1 MWKNYIKTAWRSIKK
16 HRFYAMVNIVGLFTG
31 ILFTLLIAAYVWGE
45 LRINKNLRNAKNQYF
60 LTSQWKEPVGP
71 DITTLG
77 PLAKRLKESYPD
89 LVVNYYR
96 WDGITSVVSK
106 GDKHFREGIQLGD
119 STLLSMYDF
128 KLLHGDERTA
138 LINPYSAVVTREL
151 AKKYFGRENVVG
163 ETITIQSFG
172 GENRDFAITGV
183 LDDIPENSVTEL
195 NAENRNSI
203 FIPTNTY
210 AYFGRLNFDDWLNIY
225 IPSYIELKEGVS
237 VKDIEAP
244 LQKLVADNAP
254 DFVKQNL
261 TVKPVALTDYYLEKN
276 NATVKKMLY
285 ALSSVA
291 VFILLMAVVNFINIS
306 IGSSSTRIKEI
317 GIRKVMGS
325 LRGELVAQFLMEAI
339 LLVFAATAFAIAI
352 YSYAAPLFSQLVD
365 KRLPALG
372 SFPVYFLLVPAALI
386 IIVGLMAGLYPALV
400 FSSMKSVDSLKGK
413 LRSVGEK
420 IWLRKSLVG
429 FQFSI
434 AVLVM
439 IAAVVVS
446 QQINHFFGKQ
456 LGYNKEY
463 IVSSQVPR
471 DWTREGTLK
480 MLRIRN
486 EFARMPQ
493 VENVTLSYEIPN
505 GMNGFDPQVYKAGT
519 DSTTAI
525 TAKQLVSDA
534 HYLDTYQIPIKA
546 GTFFREGEVDSLKV
560 VINEAAVKSLGWKDN
575 TEAIGKRIKMPG
587 NQAEFVVQGVVSDFH
602 FGSMQ
607 QKISPIIF
615 LQATLIN
622 NYRFLSFKLKPGNM
636 QASIEAIQK
645 KWSELLPG
653 TSFEYSFMD
662 QSLAQVYATEIQL
675 KKAALT
681 ATGLSL
687 VIVLLGVL
695 GMVSLSIQR
704 RVKEIGIRKVVGASL
719 TDIHFLFVKEFLA
732 VILLAGLIACP
743 LAYLVMNQWL
753 QHYTYRISLGPIPF
767 LMTISILC
775 MVTLLLVVLRTTK
788 AAMSNPVK
796 SLRTE

>member
-1 MWKNYIKTAWRSIKK
+1 MWTNYFKTAWRNIRK
-16 HRFYAMVNIVGLFTG
+16 HSFYSVVNIVGLFTG
-31 ILFTLLIAAYVWGE
+31 ILFTLLIGAYVWGE
-45 LRINKNLRNAKNQYF
+45 LRVNKNLRNAKSQYF
-60 LTSQWKEPVGP
+60 LRSEWKEPIGP

-77 PLAKRLKESYPD
+77 PLAKRLKESYPS
-89 LVVNYYR
+89 LVANYYR

-119 STLLSMYDF
+119 STLLSMYGFD
-128 KLLHGDERTA
+128 LLHGDARTA
-138 LINPYSAVVTREL
+138 LNNPFSAIITRGL
-151 AKKYFGRENVVG
+151 AKKYFGKENVVG
-163 ETITIQSFG
+163 ETLSIQSFS
-172 GENRDFAITGV
+172 GENREFAITGV
-183 LDDIPENSVTEL
+183 LDDIAENSVTEL
-195 NAENRNSI
+195 NPDNRNAI

-210 AYFGRLNFDDWLNIY
+210 SYFGRLDFDDWLNIY

-237 VKDIEAP
+237 PEDLAVPIE
-244 LQKLVADNAP
+244 KLVADNAP
-254 DFVKQNL
+254 DFVKKNL
-261 TVKPVALTDYYLEKN
+261 TVKPVALSDYHLQKN
-276 NATVKKMLY
+276 NALVKRMLY
-285 ALSSVA
+285 ALSFVA
-291 VFILLMAVVNFINIS
+291 LFILLMAVVNFINLS
-306 IGSSSTRIKEI
+306 IGGSATRIKEI

-325 LRGELVAQFLMEAI
+325 LRAELVIQFLLEAV
-339 LLVFAATAFAIAI
+339 LLVFAATALAIAI
-352 YSYAAPLFSQLVD
+352 YPTVSPLFSQLVD
-365 KRLPALG
+365 KEIPSLG
-372 SFPVYFLLVPAALI
+372 SFPVYFVCIPALLIL
-386 IIVGLMAGLYPALV
+386 IVGLLAGFYPALV
-400 FSSMKSVDSLKGK
+400 LSSMKSVDSLKGK
-413 LRSVGEK
+413 LKSVGEK

-439 IAAVVVS
+439 VAAVVVS

-471 DWTREGTLK
+471 DWTREGTRK
-480 MLRIRN
+480 MLRIRD

-505 GMNGFDPQVYKAGT
+505 GMNGFDPQLYKAGG
-519 DSTTAI
+519 DSTMAI
-525 TAKQLVSDA
+525 TAKQLVTDA
-534 HYLDTYQIPIKA
+534 YYPQTYQIPVKA
-546 GTFFREGEVDSLKV
+546 GSFFKDSEADSFKV
-560 VINEAAVKSLGWKDN
+560 VINESAVKSLGWKDN
-575 TEAIGKRIKMPG
+575 TEAIGQRIKMPG
-587 NQAEFVVQGVVSDFH
+587 NQAEFVVQGVISDFH

-615 LQATLIN
+615 LQATFIN
-622 NYRFLSFKLKPGNM
+622 NYRFLSFKLKPGNI
-636 QASIEAIQK
+636 QNSIEAIQR

-675 KKAALT
+675 KKAALA

-719 TDIHFLFVKEFLA
+719 IDIHFLFVKEFLA
-732 VILLAGLIACP
+732 VILLAGLVACP
-743 LAYLVMNQWL
+743 LAYVIMKQWL
-753 QHYTYRISLGPIPF
+753 QNYTYRISIGPSPF
-767 LMTISILC
+767 LLTITILC
-775 MVTLLLVVLRTTK
+775 TVTLLLVVIRATK

-796 SLRTE
+796 SLRSE